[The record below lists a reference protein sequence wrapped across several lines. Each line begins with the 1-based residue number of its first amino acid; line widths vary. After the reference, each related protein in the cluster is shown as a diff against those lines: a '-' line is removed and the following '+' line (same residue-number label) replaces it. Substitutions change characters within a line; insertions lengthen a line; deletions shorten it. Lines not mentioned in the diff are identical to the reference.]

1 VHDKLIFS
9 LVSCSEAFANEF
21 VSKITSMIAL
31 RSVRSKWKCPVVM
44 GVRNKTFF
52 YRIIIASVV
61 ILSAIY
67 LVVFTTS
74 HISDISHYTKLL
86 QRPGDDE
93 DYGDDAVEEVIDENY
108 FVKTSGCRIVKMEV
122 MSEQIR

>member
-1 VHDKLIFS
+1 
-9 LVSCSEAFANEF
+9 
-21 VSKITSMIAL
+21 M
-31 RSVRSKWKCPVVM
+31 M
-44 GVRNKTFF
+44 GVRKTFF
-52 YRIIIASVV
+52 YRIIIASIV

-67 LVVFTTS
+67 LIGFTTN

-86 QRPGDDE
+86 QRPGEE
-93 DYGDDAVEEVIDENY
+93 DYSDDVEELIDENY